1 MSSQSGIQAMVYDD
15 AVRFAVEDGRVAL
28 LRASARGIMGT

>member
-1 MSSQSGIQAMVYDD
+1 MSSQSGIQALVYDA

-28 LRASARGIMGT
+28 LRASARGIMET